1 MISSSHFSV
10 RSSGARVLAWGWG
23 VEVNGRMSGCLICG
37 DVRVD
42 LRRVGEDCGRFGRM
56 KTL

>member
-10 RSSGARVLAWGWG
+10 RSSGARVLALRGG
-23 VEVNGRMSGCLICG
+23 VV
-37 DVRVD
+37 VRV
-42 LRRVGEDCGRFGRM
+42 RWGGVRGRAGGGCERVGRM

>member
-10 RSSGARVLAWGWG
+10 RSSGARVLALRGAL
-23 VEVNGRMSGCLICG
+23 V
-37 DVRVD
+37 VRVRWGGFFSRD
-42 LRRVGEDCGRFGRM
+42 GVRRRYGGGCERVGRM